1 MASTKNITMR
11 QFNGIDYD
19 TLYPK
24 TKAQQIL
31 GTIPVT
37 SGGTGATTAGG
48 AVDSLITALSTIT
61 PAAGDLIALKDAN
74 GTAGKTTLTALATLM
89 SSLGGGAK
97 IQTGSYV
104 GTGTYGSS
112 NPCSLTFDFVP
123 VAFYISGPVAS
134 AENTCAG
141 VAIKRLNNSNQSG
154 FLVINLGYNS
164 TTSQNPVYNFPCKF
178 DGKTISYW
186 AIAGPGYQCNVS
198 GYAYMYYAIG

>member
-1 MASTKNITMR
+1 MSMNVTQFVGSDNFNMARFNTM
-11 QFNGIDYD
+11 I
-19 TLYPK
+19 
-24 TKAQQIL
+24 QQIN
-31 GTIPVT
+31 
-37 SGGTGATTAGG
+37 SG
-48 AVDSLITALSTIT
+48 VNSEVSALT
-61 PAAGDLIALKDAN
+61 DLI
-74 GTAGKTTLTALATLM
+74 
-89 SSLGGGAK
+89 SSGAK